1 MKKFTM
7 IILAIGVLT
16 LIFYALNPVE
26 KFDLNTGGFD
36 LQSLVSQYSSMPPDQ
51 QRAIKDQVDR
61 LRQQTGIAT
70 GDSGASNP
78 YADQPID
85 TDLSG
90 NPINASYPGTPAL
103 PVVQQPPAGQTTPSL
118 VPSNDFTGEFTGH
131 FIPSQPV
138 PPLSLPPTPPLRPLP
153 LQQQTDQVVSSQT
166 MLPSIMRN
174 TIPASMLQAK
184 NERRAKEHDESTI
197 MSPQPGCGA
206 QPVKN
211 NSNYNDILQAQ
222 IEAQEAQDAKTTRCH
237 KKKLEEL
244 HTLHKKKQL
253 HQRAEQQEMQELQN
267 QGISTGVMQQK
278 QKLSPVQVQYIQ
290 KYCPPPDPQ
299 IWIKRKEI
307 PCWGCS
313 V

>member
-26 KFDLNTGGFD
+26 EFELYTG
-36 LQSLVSQYSSMPPDQ
+36 SLDFEELIRQYTSLTPEQ
-51 QRAIKDQVDR
+51 QQAIKNQTEL
-61 LRQQTGIAT
+61 LRQQTGIAS
-70 GDSGASNP
+70 GNSGASNP

-85 TDLSG
+85 TDAEG
-90 NPINASYPGTPAL
+90 NPISASYPGTP
-103 PVVQQPPAGQTTPSL
+103 PPAGPVVTPVAQTTPSL
-118 VPSNDFTGEFTGH
+118 SMNRFRGEFTGQ
-131 FIPSQPV
+131 FVPS
-138 PPLSLPPTPPLRPLP
+138 LP
-153 LQQQTDQVVSSQT
+153 LQQQTDQVISSSKT
-166 MLPSIMRN
+166 LPSIMRN
-174 TIPASMLQAK
+174 TTPASMLQAK
-184 NERRAKEHDESTI
+184 KDEKNASTI
-197 MSPQPGCGA
+197 MSPEPGCGT

-211 NSNYNDILQAQ
+211 NSNYNDILEAQ
-222 IEAQEAQDAKTTRCH
+222 ISAKEAQDAKATRCH
-237 KKKLEEL
+237 KKKLEQL
-244 HTLHKKKQL
+244 QTLHKKKQL
-253 HQRAEQQEMQELQN
+253 HQRAEQQEMQVMQN
-267 QGISTGVMQQK
+267 QGISKGVMQQN

>member
-7 IILAIGVLT
+7 IILAIGILT

-26 KFDLNTGGFD
+26 KFDSGGID
-36 LQSLVSQYSSMPPDQ
+36 LQSLVSQYTQMTPEQ
-51 QRAIKDQVDR
+51 QRAIKEQTDR
-61 LRQQTGIAT
+61 IRQQTGIAT
-70 GDSGASNP
+70 GESGASNP

-90 NPINASYPGTPAL
+90 NPINSSYPGTP
-103 PVVQQPPAGQTTPSL
+103 PPAGQTTPSL
-118 VPSNDFTGEFTGH
+118 IPIMNNFTGEFTGH
-131 FIPSQPV
+131 FIPS
-138 PPLSLPPTPPLRPLP
+138 LPI
-153 LQQQTDQVVSSQT
+153 QQETDQVISSQKT
-166 MLPSIMRN
+166 LPSIMRN
-174 TIPASMLQAK
+174 RMPASMLQEK
-184 NERRAKEHDESTI
+184 KEKKEKKDDLNASTI
-197 MSPQPGCGA
+197 MSPQPGCGS

-211 NSNYNDILQAQ
+211 NSNYNDILEAQ
-222 IEAQEAQDAKTTRCH
+222 ISAKEAEDAKTTRCH
-237 KKKLEEL
+237 KKKLEQL
-244 HTLHKKKQL
+244 QKLHKKKQL
-253 HQRAEQQEMQELQN
+253 HQQAEQQEVQELQN
-267 QGISTGVMQQK
+267 QGMSTGFMQQK

>member
-1 MKKFTM
+1 M
-7 IILAIGVLT
+7 IILAIGVIT

-26 KFDLNTGGFD
+26 EFELNTGGLD
-36 LQSLVSQYSSMPPDQ
+36 LEELIRKYTSLTPEQQQS
-51 QRAIKDQVDR
+51 IKNQTD
-61 LRQQTGIAT
+61 LIRQQTGIAT
-70 GDSGASNP
+70 GNSGASNP

-90 NPINASYPGTPAL
+90 NPINASYPGTPSPAR
-103 PVVQQPPAGQTTPSL
+103 PVITARQ
-118 VPSNDFTGEFTGH
+118 VPNQFTGMNRFRGEFTGQ
-131 FIPSQPV
+131 FVPS
-138 PPLSLPPTPPLRPLP
+138 LSI
-153 LQQQTDQVVSSQT
+153 QQQTDQVISSEK

-174 TIPASMLQAK
+174 TTPASMLQEK
-184 NERRAKEHDESTI
+184 KVKKEDPNTSTI
-197 MSPQPGCGA
+197 MSPEPGCGT

-222 IEAQEAQDAKTTRCH
+222 ISAKEAEDAKATRCH
-237 KKKLEEL
+237 KKKLQEL
-244 HTLHKKKQL
+244 QTLHKKKQL
-253 HQRAEQQEMQELQN
+253 HQRAEQQEVYELQN
-267 QGISTGVMQQK
+267 QGISSGMQQGK
-278 QKLSPVQVQYIQ
+278 KLSPVQVQYIQ

>member
-1 MKKFTM
+1 M

-16 LIFYALNPVE
+16 LMFYALNPVE
-26 KFDLNTGGFD
+26 KFDLNTGRID

-70 GDSGASNP
+70 GESGASNP
-78 YADQPID
+78 YANQPID
-85 TDLSG
+85 TDSDG
-90 NPINASYPGTPAL
+90 NPINSSYPGTPAL
-103 PVVQQPPAGQTTPSL
+103 PIVKQLSAGQTMPSL

-131 FIPSQPV
+131 FIPSLPV
-138 PPLSLPPTPPLRPLP
+138 PPLPLPPIPPLRPLP

-174 TIPASMLQAK
+174 TMPASMLQAK
-184 NERRAKEHDESTI
+184 NERRAKVENDESTI
-197 MSPQPGCGA
+197 MSPQPGSCGA

-222 IEAQEAQDAKTTRCH
+222 IEAQEAQDAKTAKCQ
-237 KKKLEEL
+237 KKKLEQL
-244 HTLHKKKQL
+244 HMLHKKKQL
-253 HQRAEQQEMQELQN
+253 HQRAEQQEMHELQN

-278 QKLSPVQVQYIQ
+278 QTLSPVQVQYIQ
-290 KYCPPPDPQ
+290 KYCPPPDPKV
-299 IWIKRKEI
+299 WIKKNEI

>member
-16 LIFYALNPVE
+16 LIFYALNPIE
-26 KFDLNTGGFD
+26 EFELNTG
-36 LQSLVSQYSSMPPDQ
+36 SLDFEELIRQYTSLTPEQ
-51 QRAIKDQVDR
+51 QKAIKDQTDL

-70 GDSGASNP
+70 GESGASNP

-90 NPINASYPGTPAL
+90 NPINGSYPGTPST
-103 PVVQQPPAGQTTPSL
+103 VQITPSL
-118 VPSNDFTGEFTGH
+118 VSNMNRFRGEFTGQ
-131 FIPSQPV
+131 FIPS
-138 PPLSLPPTPPLRPLP
+138 LP
-153 LQQQTDQVVSSQT
+153 LQQQTDQVISSSKT
-166 MLPSIMRN
+166 LPSIMRN
-174 TIPASMLQAK
+174 TMPASMLQAK
-184 NERRAKEHDESTI
+184 KNDQNASTI
-197 MSPQPGCGA
+197 MSPEPGCGT

-222 IEAQEAQDAKTTRCH
+222 IEAQEAKDAKTTRCH
-237 KKKLEEL
+237 KKKLQEL
-244 HTLHKKKQL
+244 ETLHKKKQL
-253 HQRAEQQEMQELQN
+253 HQQAEKQEMHELQN

>member
-7 IILAIGVLT
+7 IILAIGILT

-26 KFDLNTGGFD
+26 EFELNAGRID
-36 LQSLVSQYSSMPPDQ
+36 LQALVSQYTLLTPEQ
-51 QRAIKDQVDR
+51 QQAIKEQTEL
-61 LRQQTGIAT
+61 LRQQTGIAS
-70 GDSGASNP
+70 GNSGASNP

-90 NPINASYPGTPAL
+90 NPIDGSYPGTP
-103 PVVQQPPAGQTTPSL
+103 PPPAQTTPSL
-118 VPSNDFTGEFTGH
+118 SMNRFRGEFTGQ
-131 FIPSQPV
+131 FVPS
-138 PPLSLPPTPPLRPLP
+138 LY
-153 LQQQTDQVVSSQT
+153 LQQQTDQVISSDKT
-166 MLPSIMRN
+166 LPSIMRN
-174 TIPASMLQAK
+174 TTPASMLQEK
-184 NERRAKEHDESTI
+184 KEKKEKKDDLNTSTI
-197 MSPQPGCGA
+197 MSPQPGCGT

-211 NSNYNDILQAQ
+211 NSNYNDILEAQ
-222 IEAQEAQDAKTTRCH
+222 ISAKEAEDAKTTRCH
-237 KKKLEEL
+237 KKKLEQL
-244 HTLHKKKQL
+244 QKLHKKKQL
-253 HQRAEQQEMQELQN
+253 HQRAEQQEVHELQN
-267 QGISTGVMQQK
+267 QGMSTGFMQQN

>member
-1 MKKFTM
+1 MKQFTM

-26 KFDLNTGGFD
+26 EFELNTGGLDFEE
-36 LQSLVSQYSSMPPDQ
+36 LIRQYTSLTPEQ
-51 QRAIKDQVDR
+51 QRSIKKQTDL

-90 NPINASYPGTPAL
+90 NPINASYPGTLPNAL
-103 PVVQQPPAGQTTPSL
+103 SSTAQTTPRL
-118 VPSNDFTGEFTGH
+118 VSNMNRFRGEFTGQ
-131 FIPSQPV
+131 FIQS
-138 PPLSLPPTPPLRPLP
+138 LP
-153 LQQQTDQVVSSQT
+153 LQQQTDQVISSSKT
-166 MLPSIMRN
+166 LPSIMRN
-174 TIPASMLQAK
+174 TTPASMLQAK
-184 NERRAKEHDESTI
+184 KGDQNTSTI
-197 MSPQPGCGA
+197 MSPEPDCGA
-206 QPVKN
+206 QSVKN

-222 IEAQEAQDAKTTRCH
+222 IEAQEAKDAKTSRCH
-237 KKKLEEL
+237 KKKLQEL
-244 HTLHKKKQL
+244 QTLHKKKQL
-253 HQRAEQQEMQELQN
+253 HQRAERQEMQDLQN
-267 QGISTGVMQQK
+267 QGISTGVMQQN

>member
-26 KFDLNTGGFD
+26 EFELNTGGLD
-36 LQSLVSQYSSMPPDQ
+36 LEELIRKYTSLTPEQQQS
-51 QRAIKDQVDR
+51 IKNQTD
-61 LRQQTGIAT
+61 LIRQQTGIAT

-85 TDLSG
+85 TDADG
-90 NPINASYPGTPAL
+90 NPINASYPGTTPPAR
-103 PVVQQPPAGQTTPSL
+103 PVVTARQ
-118 VPSNDFTGEFTGH
+118 VPNQVSSMNRFRGEFTGQ
-131 FIPSQPV
+131 FVPS
-138 PPLSLPPTPPLRPLP
+138 LP
-153 LQQQTDQVVSSQT
+153 LQQQTDQVISSDK

-174 TIPASMLQAK
+174 TTPASMLQEKKVKKDDLSA
-184 NERRAKEHDESTI
+184 STI
-197 MSPQPGCGA
+197 MSPQPGCGT

-211 NSNYNDILQAQ
+211 NSNYNDILEAQ
-222 IEAQEAQDAKTTRCH
+222 ISAKEAEDAKATRCH
-237 KKKLEEL
+237 KKKLQEL
-244 HTLHKKKQL
+244 QTLHKKKQL
-253 HQRAEQQEMQELQN
+253 HQQAERQEVQKLQN
-267 QGISTGVMQQK
+267 QGISSGMQQGK
-278 QKLSPVQVQYIQ
+278 KLSPVQVQYIQ

>member
-1 MKKFTM
+1 M

-26 KFDLNTGGFD
+26 EFELNSTIDLRT
-36 LQSLVSQYSSMPPDQ
+36 LVSQYTSLTPEQ
-51 QRAIKDQVDR
+51 QQKIKEQTDR
-61 LRQQTGIAT
+61 IRQQTGIAT
-70 GDSGASNP
+70 GNSDATNP

-90 NPINASYPGTPAL
+90 NPIDGSYHGTP
-103 PVVQQPPAGQTTPSL
+103 PPPAAPTRPRLSM
-118 VPSNDFTGEFTGH
+118 NRFTGEFTGQ
-131 FIPSQPV
+131 FVPS
-138 PPLSLPPTPPLRPLP
+138 LSI
-153 LQQQTDQVVSSQT
+153 QQLTDQVISSDKT
-166 MLPSIMRN
+166 LPSIMRN
-174 TIPASMLQAK
+174 TTPASMLQEK
-184 NERRAKEHDESTI
+184 TDDPNSSTI
-197 MSPQPGCGA
+197 MSPQPGCGT

-211 NSNYNDILQAQ
+211 NSNYNDILEAQ
-222 IEAQEAQDAKTTRCH
+222 ISAKEVQDAKASRCH

-244 HTLHKKKQL
+244 QMLHKKKQL
-253 HQRAEQQEMQELQN
+253 HQRAEQQAIYELQN
-267 QGISTGVMQQK
+267 QGISTGVMQQN

>member
-7 IILAIGVLT
+7 IILAIGILT

-26 KFDLNTGGFD
+26 EFELNSGID
-36 LQSLVSQYSSMPPDQ
+36 LQSLVSQYTQMTPEQ
-51 QRAIKDQVDR
+51 QMVIKEQTDR
-61 LRQQTGIAT
+61 IRQQTGIAT
-70 GDSGASNP
+70 GNSEATNP

-85 TDLSG
+85 TDADG
-90 NPINASYPGTPAL
+90 NPINASYPGTP
-103 PVVQQPPAGQTTPSL
+103 PPPTTQTTPSL
-118 VPSNDFTGEFTGH
+118 SMNRFTGEFTGQ
-131 FIPSQPV
+131 FVPS
-138 PPLSLPPTPPLRPLP
+138 LSI
-153 LQQQTDQVVSSQT
+153 QQLTDQVISSEKT
-166 MLPSIMRN
+166 LPSIMRN
-174 TIPASMLQAK
+174 TTPASMLQEKKVKKDDLNA
-184 NERRAKEHDESTI
+184 STI
-197 MSPQPGCGA
+197 MSPQPGCGT

-211 NSNYNDILQAQ
+211 NSNYNDILEAQ
-222 IEAQEAQDAKTTRCH
+222 ISAKEAEDAKASRCH

-253 HQRAEQQEMQELQN
+253 HQRAEQQEMHELQN
-267 QGISTGVMQQK
+267 QGISKGVMQQN

>member
-16 LIFYALNPVE
+16 LIFYALNPIE
-26 KFDLNTGGFD
+26 EFELNTG
-36 LQSLVSQYSSMPPDQ
+36 SLDFEELIRQYTSLTPEQ
-51 QRAIKDQVDR
+51 QKAIKDQTDL

-90 NPINASYPGTPAL
+90 NPINSSYPGTPL
-103 PVVQQPPAGQTTPSL
+103 RPVVNRTAGQTTPSL
-118 VPSNDFTGEFTGH
+118 VPMNVFTGEFKGQ
-131 FIPSQPV
+131 FIPYQP
-138 PPLSLPPTPPLRPLP
+138 SLP
-153 LQQQTDQVVSSQT
+153 LQQQTDQVISSSKT
-166 MLPSIMRN
+166 LPSIMRN
-174 TIPASMLQAK
+174 TTPASMLQAK
-184 NERRAKEHDESTI
+184 KNDQNASTI
-197 MSPQPGCGA
+197 MSPEPGCGA
-206 QPVKN
+206 QSVKN

-222 IEAQEAQDAKTTRCH
+222 IEAQEAKDAKTTRCH
-237 KKKLEEL
+237 KKKLQEL
-244 HTLHKKKQL
+244 ETLHKKKQL
-253 HQRAEQQEMQELQN
+253 HQQAEKQEMHELQN
-267 QGISTGVMQQK
+267 QGISTGVMQQN

>member
-26 KFDLNTGGFD
+26 EFELNTGGLD
-36 LQSLVSQYSSMPPDQ
+36 LEEIIRKYTSLTPEQQQS
-51 QRAIKDQVDR
+51 IKNQTD
-61 LRQQTGIAT
+61 LIRQQTGIAT

-85 TDLSG
+85 TDAEG
-90 NPINASYPGTPAL
+90 NPINTSYPGTT
-103 PVVQQPPAGQTTPSL
+103 PPAGPV
-118 VPSNDFTGEFTGH
+118 VPARQIRNQVSSMNRFRGEFTGQ
-131 FIPSQPV
+131 FIPS
-138 PPLSLPPTPPLRPLP
+138 S
-153 LQQQTDQVVSSQT
+153 LQQQTDQVISSDK

-174 TIPASMLQAK
+174 TTPASMLQEKKVKKDDLSA
-184 NERRAKEHDESTI
+184 STI
-197 MSPQPGCGA
+197 MSPQPGCGT

-211 NSNYNDILQAQ
+211 NSNYNDILEAQ
-222 IEAQEAQDAKTTRCH
+222 ISAKEAEDAKATRCH
-237 KKKLEEL
+237 KKKLEQL
-244 HTLHKKKQL
+244 QALHKKKQL
-253 HQRAEQQEMQELQN
+253 QQQAERQEVQEMQN
-267 QGISTGVMQQK
+267 QGISSGMQGK
-278 QKLSPVQVQYIQ
+278 KLSPVQVQYIQ

>member
-26 KFDLNTGGFD
+26 EFELNTGGLDFEE
-36 LQSLVSQYSSMPPDQ
+36 LIRKYTSLTPEQ
-51 QRAIKDQVDR
+51 QQAIKDKTDL

-70 GDSGASNP
+70 GNSGATNP
-78 YADQPID
+78 YANQPID
-85 TDLSG
+85 TDADG
-90 NPINASYPGTPAL
+90 NPIDASYPGTP
-103 PVVQQPPAGQTTPSL
+103 PPAGPVITAQTTPRL
-118 VPSNDFTGEFTGH
+118 VSNMNRFRGEFTGQ
-131 FIPSQPV
+131 FIPS
-138 PPLSLPPTPPLRPLP
+138 LP
-153 LQQQTDQVVSSQT
+153 LQQQTDQVISSSKT
-166 MLPSIMRN
+166 LPSIMRN
-174 TIPASMLQAK
+174 TTPASMLQAK
-184 NERRAKEHDESTI
+184 KDDKNASTI
-197 MSPQPGCGA
+197 MSPEPDSCGA

-211 NSNYNDILQAQ
+211 NSNYNDILKAQ
-222 IEAQEAQDAKTTRCH
+222 IAAQEAQDAKTSRCH
-237 KKKLEEL
+237 KKKLQEL
-244 HTLHKKKQL
+244 QTLHRKKQL
-253 HQRAEQQEMQELQN
+253 HQQAEKQEMQEMQN
-267 QGISTGVMQQK
+267 QGISKGVMQQN

>member
-16 LIFYALNPVE
+16 LIFYALNPIE
-26 KFDLNTGGFD
+26 EFELNTG
-36 LQSLVSQYSSMPPDQ
+36 SLDFEELIRQYTSLTPEQ
-51 QRAIKDQVDR
+51 QKAIKDQTDL

-70 GDSGASNP
+70 GESGASNP

-90 NPINASYPGTPAL
+90 NPINGSYPGTPST
-103 PVVQQPPAGQTTPSL
+103 VQITPSL
-118 VPSNDFTGEFTGH
+118 VSNMNRFRGEFTGQ
-131 FIPSQPV
+131 FIPS
-138 PPLSLPPTPPLRPLP
+138 LP
-153 LQQQTDQVVSSQT
+153 LQQQTDQVISSSKT
-166 MLPSIMRN
+166 LPSIMRN
-174 TIPASMLQAK
+174 TMPASMLQAK
-184 NERRAKEHDESTI
+184 KNDQNASTI
-197 MSPQPGCGA
+197 MSPEPGCGT

-222 IEAQEAQDAKTTRCH
+222 IAAKEAQDAKTTRCH
-237 KKKLEEL
+237 KKKLQEL
-244 HTLHKKKQL
+244 ETLHKKKQL
-253 HQRAEQQEMQELQN
+253 HQQAEKQEMHELQN

>member
-1 MKKFTM
+1 M

-26 KFDLNTGGFD
+26 EFELNTNGID
-36 LQSLVSQYSSMPPDQ
+36 LQTLVSQYTSLTPEQ
-51 QRAIKDQVDR
+51 QQKIKEQTDR
-61 LRQQTGIAT
+61 IRQQTGIAT
-70 GDSGASNP
+70 GNSGATNP

-90 NPINASYPGTPAL
+90 NPIDGSYPGTPP
-103 PVVQQPPAGQTTPSL
+103 PVAPIAPSL
-118 VPSNDFTGEFTGH
+118 SMNRFTGEFTGQ
-131 FIPSQPV
+131 FIPS
-138 PPLSLPPTPPLRPLP
+138 LSI
-153 LQQQTDQVVSSQT
+153 QQLTDQVISSDKT
-166 MLPSIMRN
+166 LPSIMRN
-174 TIPASMLQAK
+174 TTPASMLQEKTDDPNA
-184 NERRAKEHDESTI
+184 STI
-197 MSPQPGCGA
+197 MPPQPGCGK

-211 NSNYNDILQAQ
+211 NSNYNDILEAQ
-222 IEAQEAQDAKTTRCH
+222 ISAKEVQDAKASRCH

-244 HTLHKKKQL
+244 QMLHKKKQL
-253 HQRAEQQEMQELQN
+253 HQRAEQQAIYELQN
-267 QGISTGVMQQK
+267 QGISTGVMQQN

>member
-26 KFDLNTGGFD
+26 EFELYTR
-36 LQSLVSQYSSMPPDQ
+36 SLDFEELIRKYTSLTPEQ
-51 QRAIKDQVDR
+51 QQAIKDQTEL
-61 LRQQTGIAT
+61 LRQQTGIAS
-70 GDSGASNP
+70 GNSGASNP
-78 YADQPID
+78 YANQPID
-85 TDLSG
+85 TDAEG
-90 NPINASYPGTPAL
+90 NPINASYPGTPSPAG
-103 PVVQQPPAGQTTPSL
+103 PVVTARQTSDQ
-118 VPSNDFTGEFTGH
+118 SMNRFRGEFTGQ
-131 FIPSQPV
+131 FVPSLYV
-138 PPLSLPPTPPLRPLP
+138 
-153 LQQQTDQVVSSQT
+153 QQQTDQVISSDK

-174 TIPASMLQAK
+174 TTPASMLQAK
-184 NERRAKEHDESTI
+184 KDEKNASTI
-197 MSPQPGCGA
+197 MSPEPGCGT

-211 NSNYNDILQAQ
+211 NSNYNDILEAQ
-222 IEAQEAQDAKTTRCH
+222 ISAKEAQDAKTTRCH

-244 HTLHKKKQL
+244 QTLHKKKQL
-253 HQRAEQQEMQELQN
+253 HQRAEQQEMQEMQN
-267 QGISTGVMQQK
+267 QGISKGVMQQN

>member
-7 IILAIGVLT
+7 IILAIGILT

-26 KFDLNTGGFD
+26 EFELNTGGLDFEE
-36 LQSLVSQYSSMPPDQ
+36 LIRKYTSLTPEQ
-51 QRAIKDQVDR
+51 QQAIKDKTDL

-70 GDSGASNP
+70 GESGASNP
-78 YADQPID
+78 YEDQPID

-90 NPINASYPGTPAL
+90 NPIDASYPGTPSNPL
-103 PVVQQPPAGQTTPSL
+103 SPTVQTTPKL
-118 VPSNDFTGEFTGH
+118 VSNMNRFRGEFTGQ
-131 FIPSQPV
+131 FIPA
-138 PPLSLPPTPPLRPLP
+138 LS
-153 LQQQTDQVVSSQT
+153 LQQQTDQVINSSKT
-166 MLPSIMRN
+166 LPSIMRN
-174 TIPASMLQAK
+174 TTPASMLQAK
-184 NERRAKEHDESTI
+184 KDDKNASTI
-197 MSPQPGCGA
+197 MSPEPDSCGA

-211 NSNYNDILQAQ
+211 NSNYNDILKAQ
-222 IEAQEAQDAKTTRCH
+222 ISAKEAQDAKATRCH

-244 HTLHKKKQL
+244 QTLHKKKQL
-253 HQRAEQQEMQELQN
+253 HQRAEQQEMQEMQN
-267 QGISTGVMQQK
+267 QGISKGVMQQN

>member
-7 IILAIGVLT
+7 IILAIGILT

-26 KFDLNTGGFD
+26 EFELNAGGIN
-36 LQSLVSQYSSMPPDQ
+36 LQTLVSQYTSLTPEQ
-51 QRAIKDQVDR
+51 QMVIKEQTDR
-61 LRQQTGIAT
+61 IRQQTGIAT
-70 GDSGASNP
+70 GNSDATNP

-90 NPINASYPGTPAL
+90 NPIDGSYPGTP
-103 PVVQQPPAGQTTPSL
+103 PPPPAAPTTPSL
-118 VPSNDFTGEFTGH
+118 SMNRFRGEFTGQ
-131 FIPSQPV
+131 FIPS
-138 PPLSLPPTPPLRPLP
+138 LSI
-153 LQQQTDQVVSSQT
+153 QQLTDQVISSDKT
-166 MLPSIMRN
+166 LPSIMRN
-174 TIPASMLQAK
+174 TTPASMLQEKKVSKTSDQNA
-184 NERRAKEHDESTI
+184 STI
-197 MSPQPGCGA
+197 MSPQPGCGT

-211 NSNYNDILQAQ
+211 NSNYNDILEAQ
-222 IEAQEAQDAKTTRCH
+222 ISAKEVQDAKASRCH

-244 HTLHKKKQL
+244 QMLHKKKQL
-253 HQRAEQQEMQELQN
+253 HQRAEQQAIYELQN
-267 QGISTGVMQQK
+267 QGISTGVMQQN

>member
-26 KFDLNTGGFD
+26 EFELYTG
-36 LQSLVSQYSSMPPDQ
+36 SLDFEELIRQYTSLTPEQ
-51 QRAIKDQVDR
+51 QQAIKNQTEL
-61 LRQQTGIAT
+61 LRQQTGIAS
-70 GDSGASNP
+70 GNSGASNP

-90 NPINASYPGTPAL
+90 NPIDASYPGTS
-103 PVVQQPPAGQTTPSL
+103 PPAGPVVTPVAQTTPSL
-118 VPSNDFTGEFTGH
+118 SMNRFRGEFTGQ
-131 FIPSQPV
+131 FVPS
-138 PPLSLPPTPPLRPLP
+138 LP
-153 LQQQTDQVVSSQT
+153 LQQQTDQVISSSKT
-166 MLPSIMRN
+166 LPSIMRN
-174 TIPASMLQAK
+174 TTPASMLQAK
-184 NERRAKEHDESTI
+184 KDEKNASTI
-197 MSPQPGCGA
+197 MSPEPGCGT

-211 NSNYNDILQAQ
+211 NSNYNDILEAQ
-222 IEAQEAQDAKTTRCH
+222 ISAKEAQDAKATRCH

-244 HTLHKKKQL
+244 QTLHKKKQL
-253 HQRAEQQEMQELQN
+253 HQRAEQQEMQEMQN
-267 QGISTGVMQQK
+267 QGISKGVMQQN

>member
-7 IILAIGVLT
+7 IILAIGVIT

-26 KFDLNTGGFD
+26 EFELNTGGLD
-36 LQSLVSQYSSMPPDQ
+36 LEELIRKYTSLTPEQQQS
-51 QRAIKDQVDR
+51 IKNQTD
-61 LRQQTGIAT
+61 LIRQQTGIAT
-70 GDSGASNP
+70 GNSGALNP

-90 NPINASYPGTPAL
+90 NPINASYPGTPS
-103 PVVQQPPAGQTTPSL
+103 PAGRVITARQ
-118 VPSNDFTGEFTGH
+118 VPNQFTGMNRFRGEFTGQ
-131 FIPSQPV
+131 FVPS
-138 PPLSLPPTPPLRPLP
+138 LSI
-153 LQQQTDQVVSSQT
+153 QQQTDQVISSEK

-174 TIPASMLQAK
+174 TTPASMLQEK
-184 NERRAKEHDESTI
+184 KVKKEDPNTSTI
-197 MSPQPGCGA
+197 MSPEPGCGT

-222 IEAQEAQDAKTTRCH
+222 ISAKEAEDAKATRCH
-237 KKKLEEL
+237 KKKLQEL
-244 HTLHKKKQL
+244 QTLHKKKQL
-253 HQRAEQQEMQELQN
+253 HQRAEQQEVYELQN
-267 QGISTGVMQQK
+267 QGISSGMQQGK
-278 QKLSPVQVQYIQ
+278 KLSPVQVQYIQ